1 MVTKKVSTTEVSE
14 NKNVRIYSVSHM
26 EYTNTISNDVKI
38 KFDED
43 GNLSFE
49 EFNDIYECG
58 IDPWFVI
65 DNKDIKTFIETL
77 TKYVKEHNPN
87 D

>member
-26 EYTNTISNDVKI
+26 VYHNTSDVKI
-38 KFDED
+38 TFDSDGDLSFSEEGADED
-43 GNLSFE
+43 DPFMVIDK
-49 EFNDIYECG
+49 NDIKAF
-58 IDPWFVI
+58 IDV
-65 DNKDIKTFIETL
+65 L